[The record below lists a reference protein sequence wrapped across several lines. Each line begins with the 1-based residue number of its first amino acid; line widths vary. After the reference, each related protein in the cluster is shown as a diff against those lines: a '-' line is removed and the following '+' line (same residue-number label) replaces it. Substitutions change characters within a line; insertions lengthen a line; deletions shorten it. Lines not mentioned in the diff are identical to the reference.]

1 MKPIRPIRRLVA
13 GELRKLLTT
22 RLWLWLL
29 LAAAALT
36 ALYAGL
42 NIAFTDDP
50 DNFAPH
56 LSTVEGQRLHYA
68 TAASAAT
75 TMVAVLAAIGLTSEF
90 RHRTAAT
97 TFLATPH
104 RGRVVV
110 AKLLTYALVGI
121 GYAVV
126 CLAVTVAIGG
136 PWLAAKDIPL
146 SLTGDQIP
154 ATLAGVVGAG
164 VAFGLLGVAVGV
176 LVREQVAAVVGLLVY
191 QFLAEPIVTS
201 VPALHDWTRFLP
213 GPAAS
218 ALAGSVLEDRA
229 FLLPWQGGLV
239 LLSYAAVVALAGTA
253 LAVRR
258 DVT

>member
-1 MKPIRPIRRLVA
+1 MGRLVA
-13 GELRKLLTT
+13 GEMRKLSTT

-29 LAAAALT
+29 LAAMALT

-56 LSTVEGQRLHYA
+56 LSTPQGQRLHYG

-75 TMVAVLAAIGLTSEF
+75 TLVAVLAAIGLTGEF
-90 RHRTAAT
+90 RHRTATA

-110 AKLLTYALVGI
+110 AKLVT
-121 GYAVV
+121 YAVV
-126 CLAVTVAIGG
+126 GVGFAVACLAVTVAIGV
-136 PWLAAKDIPL
+136 PWLATRDITL
-146 SLTGDQIP
+146 SLTGDGIP
-154 ATLAGVVGAG
+154 ATLAGVVAAGA
-164 VAFGLLGVAVGV
+164 AFGMLGVAVGA
-176 LVREQVAAVVGLLVY
+176 LVRDQVAAVVGLLVY
-191 QFLAEPIVTS
+191 RFVAEPVVTS
-201 VPALHDWTRFLP
+201 VPALHDWTLHLP

-218 ALAGSVLEDRA
+218 ALAGSSLETRE
-229 FLLPWQGGLV
+229 FLAPWQGGL
-239 LLSYAAVVALAGTA
+239 LLVAYAALFAIAGIALAM
-253 LAVRR
+253 RR